1 MKGGVRRMAT
11 KNNNISLHKC
21 FFELQSK
28 KIRNV
33 INQINQK
40 DSLSIEDTQAIR
52 ELLEI
57 YDSLS
62 NPVEANTLLFR
73 EVRKD
78 TSSQVSP

>member
-1 MKGGVRRMAT
+1 MAT
-11 KNNNISLHKC
+11 KNNNVSLHKC

-28 KIRNV
+28 KIKNV
-33 INQINQK
+33 INRINQK

-62 NPVEANTLLFR
+62 NPVEANTLLFQG
-73 EVRKD
+73 VRKN
-78 TSSQVSP
+78 TFPQVSP